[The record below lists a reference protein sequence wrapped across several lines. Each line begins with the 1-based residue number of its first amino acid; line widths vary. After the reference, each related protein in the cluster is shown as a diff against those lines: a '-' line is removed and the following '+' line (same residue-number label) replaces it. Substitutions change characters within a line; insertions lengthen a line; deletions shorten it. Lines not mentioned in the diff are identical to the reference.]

1 MDAKLGKVSGIAK
14 VPVQNL
20 IVFNVKD
27 EKCNSFVI
35 PGISNVAFEFSKS
48 TPDFSKNTPDFSKS
62 TLLSY
67 RTFVFLHHLF
77 MIIVIFDS
85 VIISKT
91 DNLANC
97 HNKNAPTATTKKRQ
111 LPQRNWANC
120 HNRIEK

>member
-1 MDAKLGKVSGIAK
+1 MDAKLGKISGIAI

-48 TPDFSKNTPDFSKS
+48 TPDFPKNPLRSRRF
-62 TLLSY
+62 
-67 RTFVFLHHLF
+67 FIILHHLF

-97 HNKNAPTATTKKRQ
+97 HNKNGSTATTKLGQ
-111 LPQRNWANC
+111 LP
-120 HNRIEK
+120 

>member
-1 MDAKLGKVSGIAK
+1 MDAKLGKISGIAI
-14 VPVQNL
+14 VRGQNL

-67 RTFVFLHHLF
+67 RNFVFLPHL
-77 MIIVIFDS
+77 
-85 VIISKT
+85 
-91 DNLANC
+91 
-97 HNKNAPTATTKKRQ
+97 R
-111 LPQRNWANC
+111 
-120 HNRIEK
+120 